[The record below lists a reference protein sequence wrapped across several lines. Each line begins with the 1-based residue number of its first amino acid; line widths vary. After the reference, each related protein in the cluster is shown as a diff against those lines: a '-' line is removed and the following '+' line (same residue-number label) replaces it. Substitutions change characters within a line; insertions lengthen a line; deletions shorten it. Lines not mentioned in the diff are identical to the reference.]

1 MDLCPIAVLRES
13 YGLNVEV
20 DGVVHL
26 RRVPCMCFIYKQP
39 EDSDFLEP
47 LPFSPRQK
55 LQWATYQNKA
65 RLDVKQ
71 LLEVCQVSPGLFL
84 CVGILYDR
92 FSTRTLYYYPG
103 DILGIFNF

>member
-26 RRVPCMCFIYKQP
+26 RRVPCMCFISKQP

-84 CVGILYDR
+84 FASACFMIGSAPVPYTI
-92 FSTRTLYYYPG
+92 TLV
-103 DILGIFNF
+103 IF